1 MGGDS
6 AVLIEIIIFAMIA
19 AFLVHRLRS
28 VLGRRDGDERPRPNP
43 YSAPVE
49 TPRDNVIPLPARNR
63 PEPAASV
70 PVAADHDEPLSLA
83 ARLDAIQQADPNFD
97 EKSFLQGARGAFE
110 MIVGAFAAG
119 DLATLRPLLS
129 DAVFANFARAIK
141 DRQAAGE
148 TLETHIAALR
158 DIDVADAHLDG
169 AVALL
174 TLRFVSDQTNVIRN
188 ADGDIIDGDPAQT
201 IEVIDVWTFARN
213 TRSRDPNWSLVETRA
228 PE

>member
-28 VLGRRDGDERPRPNP
+28 VLGRRDGDEQPRPNP
-43 YSAPVE
+43 YRAPAE
-49 TPRDNVIPLPARNR
+49 TARDNVIPLPARNR
-63 PEPAASV
+63 PEPVVAA
-70 PVAADHDEPLSLA
+70 PAAADHDEPQSLA

-97 EKSFLQGARGAFE
+97 EKTFLQGARGAFQ
-110 MIVGAFAAG
+110 MIVAAFAAG

-129 DAVFANFARAIK
+129 DAVFANFARAVK
-141 DRQAAGE
+141 DRQTAGE
-148 TLETHIAALR
+148 TLETAIAALR
-158 DIDVADAHLDG
+158 DVDVADAHLDG

-174 TLRFVSDQTNVIRN
+174 TLRFVSDQTNVTRN
-188 ADGDIIDGDPAQT
+188 ASGEIIDGDPMQT